1 MKRIAK
7 AAAARPYRSEL
18 RDGQAQ
24 ATRERILDAAMRVM
38 ARGIASLSV
47 PAVAREA
54 GVSVPTVYR
63 HFGTKR
69 GLLAAVYPH
78 AARQAG
84 LDQLVPPTNLEEL
97 RDGVRAYFGGL
108 DGLGKDARAAMA
120 SIAADEVRG
129 ATMANR
135 MLLWERLA
143 DSVQPPLAPADRDRL
158 VRVLAVLVTSASMR
172 MWHDHLGTSVD
183 QAADDVAWLANAA
196 VAASRRQE
204 A

>member
-1 MKRIAK
+1 MNRIAK
-7 AAAARPYRSEL
+7 ETAAREYRSEL

-69 GLLAAVYPH
+69 DLLAAVYPH

-84 LDQLVPPTNLEEL
+84 LDRLVPPSSIDGL
-97 RDGVRAYFGGL
+97 RDGVREYFGRL
-108 DGLGKDARAAMA
+108 DGMGSDARAAMA

-135 MLLWERLA
+135 MPVWERLA
-143 DSVQPPLAPADRDRL
+143 DSVRPPLAPADRDRL

-183 QAADDVAWLANAA
+183 QAADDVAWLVNAA

>member
-1 MKRIAK
+1 MNRIVNQAT
-7 AAAARPYRSEL
+7 ARRYRSQL
-18 RDGQAQ
+18 RDEQAQ
-24 ATRERILDAAMRVM
+24 VTRERILDAALRVI

-54 GVSVPTVYR
+54 GVSTPTVYR

-69 GLLAAVYPH
+69 DLLAAVYPH

-84 LDQLVPPTNLEEL
+84 LDQLVPPTNLGEL
-97 RDGVRAYFGGL
+97 REGVRDYFSRL
-108 DGLGKDARAAMA
+108 DRMGTEARAAMA
-120 SIAADEVRG
+120 SPAAEEVRN

-135 MLLWERLA
+135 LRVWKRLA
-143 DSVQPPLAPADRDRL
+143 QSVHPPLAPAHRERL
-158 VRVLAVLVTSASMR
+158 ARILAVLVTSASMR
-172 MWHDHLGTSVD
+172 MWHDHIGVSVE
-183 QAADDVAWLANAA
+183 QAADDIEWLVNAA